1 MQAENINSLRARIKP
16 DEAAPERYTEYSA
29 AVSLTCMQYTGVSL
43 DAVFSAHSCP
53 RSLLPR
59 ETKYSVNFA
68 SAYEEHTR
76 VSPSVLH
83 PSVSIPRY
91 LCSATI
97 FILCHTAPPPRS
109 LSRRP
114 LCHIFA
120 VFLPRYPP
128 PSWSSARRF
137 VSPSC
142 ADLPPCSSVF
152 SFFIRRLTFL
162 FSFPLSVS
170 LRARVLPPLV
180 FVIVVS
186 SSSSFARSLTLYA
199 LFSRKLPDS
208 RDDLSTFLYSF
219 RSSRTP
225 LTFCAPRRF
234 V

>member
-1 MQAENINSLRARIKP
+1 VCLSVPYFPLIHAPVHYSRGRRSTPLISRLRTKSSFAFLHRF
-16 DEAAPERYTEYSA
+16 YT
-29 AVSLTCMQYTGVSL
+29 L
-43 DAVFSAHSCP
+43 
-53 RSLLPR
+53 
-59 ETKYSVNFA
+59 
-68 SAYEEHTR
+68 
-76 VSPSVLH
+76 
-83 PSVSIPRY
+83 RY
-91 LCSATI
+91 LFLGTCARLLYLYYAIPHPRHAFYPVVLSAD
-97 FILCHTAPPPRS
+97 
-109 LSRRP
+109 
-114 LCHIFA
+114 IFA
-120 VFLPRYPP
+120 VFLPRYPS

-142 ADLPPCSSVF
+142 VDLPPCSSVF
-152 SFFIRRLTFL
+152 SSFIRRLTFL

-208 RDDLSTFLYSF
+208 RDDLSTFLYSL

-225 LTFCAPRRF
+225 LTLCAPRRF